1 MCVTARACP
10 APPVAARGCGVPHA
24 VRAEGPA
31 SPFSR
36 TEAQSPAA
44 QQAALRRREEGA
56 RLRGPG
62 GAGAAH
68 RALRGMHP
76 REQVREIPGRVTPGG
91 RGLPTAV

>member
-1 MCVTARACP
+1 MPHTVQ
-10 APPVAARGCGVPHA
+10 AA
-24 VRAEGPA
+24 GPA

-56 RLRGPG
+56 HLRGPG

-68 RALRGMHP
+68 RALRGMHA